1 MSFPTHYK
9 HGLKAN
15 KIFQGCVKV
24 GPNLL
29 QSEIPYSSQN
39 CTDAVNDHFLD
50 SWNALLPSA
59 ERSGGVE
66 PCNIWQLISAYVS
79 IHVFAHFKDN
89 MHLHAPKIIAQKD
102 VLRHICLPLLSSL
115 FRMKKISSPPL
126 AWRWYSGTQE
136 AAPTQ
141 TKSSPHSATITN
153 ASSCPQRE
161 LHTLLFALGLT
172 TSCPSLGVLWD
183 TCTARAP
190 CRGWPGQQ
198 QRSSLRV
205 LRVSQ
210 YCVSQA
216 GQTRICWGP
225 AEIQKILEGSKGSSV
240 PRWENATRKE
250 RGFQFSL
257 SYSGAWLMP
266 WDTIKSVNIWK
277 LNNNLLIINFN
288 WEPLQNEIAVW
299 QSTNF
304 QHHSQQH
311 GWQNTITD
319 LNFLHRSGEASD
331 ARRRWD

>member
-1 MSFPTHYK
+1 MALILSHSRSCSYTNEILTPLCY
-9 HGLKAN
+9 N
-15 KIFQGCVKV
+15 YQC
-24 GPNLL
+24 LL
-29 QSEIPYSSQN
+29 LSPAGAAHPAI
-39 CTDAVNDHFLD
+39 CTGFNH
-50 SWNALLPSA
+50 LLPIF
-59 ERSGGVE
+59 R
-66 PCNIWQLISAYVS
+66 
-79 IHVFAHFKDN
+79 
-89 MHLHAPKIIAQKD
+89 HLHPDSCCLIQPEWLCHLPFPSTQALCSLHKARLPD
-102 VLRHICLPLLSSL
+102 VCGALSLANSS
-115 FRMKKISSPPL
+115 SSP
-126 AWRWYSGTQE
+126 
-136 AAPTQ
+136 
-141 TKSSPHSATITN
+141 
-153 ASSCPQRE
+153 
-161 LHTLLFALGLT
+161 
-172 TSCPSLGVLWD
+172 SLP
-183 TCTARAP
+183 RAP

-198 QRSSLRV
+198 QRSSLTV
-205 LRVSQ
+205 LCVSQ
-210 YCVSQA
+210 YCVSRA
-216 GQTRICWGP
+216 GQTRVCWGP

-311 GWQNTITD
+311 GWQNAITD